1 MTKPDH
7 VDLTAPL
14 RWTAAHLEAPV
25 TEVRKLEGG
34 STGVMLA
41 LRSDRHHEAVLRLIT
56 EEPWRTHGEA
66 LSTREGEIQQMLA
79 TSPVPSPMS
88 LALDAKGDHCGHPAH
103 LMTLLPGAVDVDRI
117 DKTSLAALARLLAT
131 IHDVDPTIEVRP
143 YQSWAWQAKFVVP
156 TWAEHPD
163 LWSTA
168 FDILRT
174 EPPSFE
180 PLFIHRDFALRNVLW
195 SYGSISGVVDWVEAS
210 IGPAWLDVAHC
221 CTNIA
226 LDHGTVAADAFAE
239 AYSAET
245 GQAPDAYWDVMD
257 VVGFLPAPGRT
268 SIVGDPAEHD
278 RRRSLEQR
286 LLAVISRV

>member
-41 LRSDRHHEAVLRLIT
+41 LRSDRHNEAVLRLIT

-79 TSPVPSPMS
+79 SSPVPSPMS

-103 LMTLLPGAVDVDRI
+103 LMTLLPGAVNVDRI

-195 SYGSISGVVDWVEAS
+195 SNGSISGVVDWVEAS

-226 LDHGTVAADAFAE
+226 MVHGNKVADLFATAYIERTGRE
-239 AYSAET
+239 AQPYF
-245 GQAPDAYWDVMD
+245 DVMD
-257 VVGFLPAPGRT
+257 VVGFLPPPGK
-268 SIVGDPAEHD
+268 SGFFNEDGKEN
-278 RRRSLEQR
+278 RRLEQR
-286 LLAVISRV
+286 LHSVMVRMRG